1 MVPAGRWYFWTTKE
15 YHMTIRKIPL
25 AVAAIAAL
33 TPVISNASPEKA
45 ALTACAQAFATSLAS
60 PGASAPTFKIA
71 YRGSDIP
78 GSMVDFYSRQYTFE
92 LQARDAKSGS
102 SIARASCSTDVRGNV
117 VALSSMPLGSDKTAL
132 AAR

>member
-1 MVPAGRWYFWTTKE
+1 MVALGRWYFWITKE
-15 YHMTIRKIPL
+15 YHMIIRNIPL

-33 TPVISNASPEKA
+33 TPLISNASPEKA
-45 ALTACAQAFATSLAS
+45 ALTACAQAFASSLAS
-60 PGASAPTFKIA
+60 PGASAPTYKIA

-78 GSMVDFYSRQYTFE
+78 GSMVDFYSREYTFE
-92 LQARDAKSGS
+92 LQAHDAKTGS

-117 VALSSMPLGSDKTAL
+117 VALSSMPLATAGTTL